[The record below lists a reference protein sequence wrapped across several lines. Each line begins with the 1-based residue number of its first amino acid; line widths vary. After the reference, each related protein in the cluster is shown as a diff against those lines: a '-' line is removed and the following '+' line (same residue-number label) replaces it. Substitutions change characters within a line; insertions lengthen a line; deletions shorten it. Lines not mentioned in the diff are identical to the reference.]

1 MRIAVIG
8 LYNSGSTAI
17 AGTLHHL
24 GVNMGA
30 PYHGNFFE
38 SLEIKQKLSE
48 WWDEPQLKKF
58 APKKQRV
65 AYLREWI
72 KRQEALGNSR
82 VGVKHPLLCLSA
94 HDLEEAWGKRVK
106 YIWAHR
112 SLKDS
117 IQGLEKRRW
126 FSHPKPLQEY
136 FWHSAT
142 EFFAE
147 HKHLRVDF
155 EDMVSDPGTNVARII
170 DYLELEPDKAQIAAA
185 VRSIKSR
192 EKNKKIG
199 L

>member
-17 AGTLHHL
+17 AGTLHRL

-38 SLEIKQKLSE
+38 SLEIKQKLVE
-48 WWDEPQLKKF
+48 WWDEPRMQKF

-65 AYLREWI
+65 AYLRQWI
-72 KRQEALGNSR
+72 KRQEAQGYAN

-94 HDLEEAWGKRVK
+94 PDLEAAWGKRVK

-112 SLKDS
+112 SLNDS
-117 IQGLEKRRW
+117 ISGLEKRCW

-136 FWHSAT
+136 LWHSAT

-147 HKHLRVDF
+147 HEHLRVDF
-155 EDMVSDPGTNVARII
+155 DELVAGPGPNIARLI
-170 DYLELEPDKAQIAAA
+170 DYLELEPDKAQVAAA
-185 VRSIKSR
+185 VKGIRAKA
-192 EKNKKIG
+192 EMKKPG
-199 L
+199 G